1 MKIVTLGI
9 DLAKT
14 VFAIHGVD
22 ERGKVVLK
30 KQLRRE
36 QMAAFFANLPHCLIG
51 MEACGSAH
59 YWARKLQEYGHT
71 VRLIAPCQWPTILT
85 QYWPLILTHPPH

>member
-1 MKIVTLGI
+1 MKMVTLGI

-36 QMAAFFANLPHCLIG
+36 QMAAFFAMNRPVFG
-51 MEACGSAH
+51 GG
-59 YWARKLQEYGHT
+59 K
-71 VRLIAPCQWPTILT
+71 ILRE
-85 QYWPLILTHPPH
+85 